1 MELQK
6 HHKPTFDNIS
16 AEKRQRILNTATG
29 EFAAKGFDNAN
40 MNTIAQKADVSVG
53 SLYKYFENKQDLFLT
68 VIQYSIQSM
77 EELLSVLAVSQ
88 EDILVKVERII
99 REIQHSSKENAMLMK
114 LYNGMTAESNP
125 RFASQFA
132 YEMEALTA
140 SIYRQAIEE
149 GQKNGEI
156 RTVTNNHGGILGG
169 ITSGM
174 PVVFRVAMKPTPS
187 IAKEQQSVNLET
199 KTEESLKIVGRHD
212 PCIVPRAVPVV
223 EAVTAI
229 TVLDMLLGA

>member
-29 EFAAKGFDNAN
+29 EFAAKGFDSAN

-99 REIQHSSKENAMLMK
+99 REIQRSSKENAMLMK

-125 RFASQFA
+125 RLASQFA

-149 GQKNGEI
+149 GQRNGEI
-156 RTVTNNHGGILGG
+156 RTDIDAAFAAYLLDNIFMSLQFSYACGYYIERFRIYAGNS
-169 ITSGM
+169 ITERDD
-174 PVVFRVAMKPTPS
+174 F
-187 IAKEQQSVNLET
+187 
-199 KTEESLKIVGRHD
+199 
-212 PCIVPRAVPVV
+212 VV
-223 EAVTAI
+223 EQCLKFVKSA
-229 TVLDMLLGA
+229 LKKG